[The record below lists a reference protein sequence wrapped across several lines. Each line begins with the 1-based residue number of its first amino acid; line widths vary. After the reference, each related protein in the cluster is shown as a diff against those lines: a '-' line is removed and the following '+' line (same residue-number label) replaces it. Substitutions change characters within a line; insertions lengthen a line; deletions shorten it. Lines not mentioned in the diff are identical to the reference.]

1 MPKSSPKSPQSIIF
15 RPVRSCVTSQVRP
28 FRKWAKRSKYCTS
41 RLASSVSRLSFRRL
55 QYETLEARQLL
66 SAANPAQQLTLADLP
81 VAAHEA
87 ISAADQFT
95 YISTTKGASASLL
108 AGPREHRR
116 ARVYVS
122 RRPREH
128 GRGRGRRAHVAVG
141 GDKLVR

>member
-1 MPKSSPKSPQSIIF
+1 M
-15 RPVRSCVTSQVRP
+15 SQVRP

-108 AGPREHRR
+108 AGR
-116 ARVYVS
+116 ASTAGLAYTFPDGPVS
-122 RRPREH
+122 TAE
-128 GRGRGRRAHVAVG
+128 AADAALMLLLEETSWF
-141 GDKLVR
+141 DK